1 MTDKQVAFWLI
12 VMMVIE
18 VFAVGIAFFYVFPQD
33 SDHLHTLQKIG
44 FTLLVFGLVV
54 QIVRSIHYLENGFY
68 PVDKYFPMWITKDL
82 GGSIL
87 IYYYA
92 FINKKQTNS

>member
-12 VMMVIE
+12 VMMIVEI
-18 VFAVGIAFFYVFPQD
+18 FAVGIAFFCVFPQD
-33 SDHLHTLQKIG
+33 SDHLHILQKIG

-68 PVDKYFPMWITKDL
+68 PIDVHFPLWISKDI
-82 GGSIL
+82 GASVL
-87 IYYYA
+87 IFYYA
-92 FINKKQTNS
+92 FINKK